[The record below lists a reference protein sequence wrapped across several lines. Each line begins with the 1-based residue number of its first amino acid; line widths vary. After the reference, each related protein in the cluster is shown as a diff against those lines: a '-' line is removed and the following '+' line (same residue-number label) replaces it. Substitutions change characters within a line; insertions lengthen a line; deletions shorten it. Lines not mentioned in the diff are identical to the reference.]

1 MEELLPV
8 ASRFKEL
15 FGDIWSSLTDLE
27 IMVDF
32 IEVPDDGN
40 MERIRNELAA
50 ARVRHRTS
58 L

>member
-1 MEELLPV
+1 V

-27 IMVDF
+27 IMVDY

-50 ARVRHRTS
+50 AKVGGHITFLS
-58 L
+58 ALFL